1 MIYLIFL
8 QKGIEEYISRF
19 EVLATEEFR
28 NKQIMRPKIN
38 SIGVKVENN
47 LLQIDLSNIN
57 IDKNEITE
65 IMKKYKL
72 KKRYHRLKNGEFV
85 DLENTETMDI
95 LDKSQK
101 VLMQAMKS

>member
-1 MIYLIFL
+1 MYDQRNNKLVLVKDDDIFNFL

-72 KKRYHRLKNGEFV
+72 KKRYHRDN
-85 DLENTETMDI
+85 
-95 LDKSQK
+95 
-101 VLMQAMKS
+101 